1 MSCPPSA
8 FPYTPSENSF
18 LAFLCKVHDRPDTA
32 PVHARG
38 KTAVTDDADFVA
50 LFREHYN
57 AVRRFIERR
66 VSDRE
71 AADDLTMECFEIAWR
86 KRDPREPFGLPWL
99 YRTARNLIANEY
111 RRRDREGALW
121 THIEDQVRTLSNASE
136 GEMIDRLV
144 DAIRALSEKEREILW
159 LTYWEDLSAAEVGV
173 VVGASA
179 GTVWTRLNRVRAKLR
194 PLLSDGP
201 LSAEEVLDERR

>member
-1 MSCPPSA
+1 M
-8 FPYTPSENSF
+8 
-18 LAFLCKVHDRPDTA
+18 
-32 PVHARG
+32 
-38 KTAVTDDADFVA
+38 TDDADFAA

-57 AVRRFIERR
+57 TVRRFIERR

-71 AADDLTMECFEIAWR
+71 AADDLAMECFEIAWR

-121 THIEDQVRTLSNASE
+121 THIEDQVRTLSTES
-136 GEMIDRLV
+136 GSEMIERLV
-144 DAIRALSEKEREILW
+144 EAIRGLSDKDREILW

-179 GTVWTRLNRVRAKLR
+179 GTVWTRLNRVRVRLR
-194 PLLSDGP
+194 PLLSDTAR
-201 LSAEEVLDERR
+201 SSEEVFDERR

>member
-1 MSCPPSA
+1 M
-8 FPYTPSENSF
+8 
-18 LAFLCKVHDRPDTA
+18 
-32 PVHARG
+32 
-38 KTAVTDDADFVA
+38 TDDADFAA

-71 AADDLTMECFEIAWR
+71 AADDLAMECFEIAWR

-121 THIEDQVRTLSNASE
+121 THIEDQVRTLSTES
-136 GEMIDRLV
+136 GSEMIERLV
-144 DAIRALSEKEREILW
+144 EAIRGLSDKDREILW

-179 GTVWTRLNRVRAKLR
+179 GAVWTRLNRVRARLR
-194 PLLSDGP
+194 PLLSDTAH
-201 LSAEEVLDERR
+201 SSEEVFDERR

>member
-1 MSCPPSA
+1 MSCRSWA
-8 FPYTPSENSF
+8 VPYTPTQNSSPAR
-18 LAFLCKVHDRPDTA
+18 LGKVRRLTDTA

-50 LFREHYN
+50 LFREHYT
-57 AVRRFIERR
+57 AVRRFVERR

-121 THIEDQVRTLSNASE
+121 THIEDQVRTLSNESE
-136 GEMIDRLV
+136 GEMIERLV
-144 DAIRALSEKEREILW
+144 DAIRGLSEKEREILW
-159 LTYWEDLSAAEVGV
+159 LTYWEDLPAADVGV

-194 PLLSDGP
+194 PLLSAAP
-201 LSAEEVLDERR
+201 LSAEEVFDERR

>member
-1 MSCPPSA
+1 M
-8 FPYTPSENSF
+8 
-18 LAFLCKVHDRPDTA
+18 
-32 PVHARG
+32 
-38 KTAVTDDADFVA
+38 TDDANFVA

-71 AADDLTMECFEIAWR
+71 AAADLTMECFEIAWR

-121 THIEDQVRTLSNASE
+121 THIEDQVRTLASE
-136 GEMIDRLV
+136 SDSEMIERLV
-144 DAIRALSEKEREILW
+144 DAIRALSEREREILW
-159 LTYWEDLSAAEVGV
+159 LTYWEDLSAAEVGIV
-173 VVGASA
+173 LGASP

-194 PLLSDGP
+194 PLLSDTRV
-201 LSAEEVLDERR
+201 SAGEVLDDRR